1 MCLRRLFRW
10 KVLQSLELS
19 HTTLIYTFF
28 KAKIGG
34 HLKQFFFLL
43 AVFEYQ
49 CIRIQ
54 LLCCCCL
61 KIFDTMVQSIYTCST
76 LSWYNHNCLKGHQYR
91 IRVLKGKQHSRAIAF
106 IVVLS
111 MKLYKVT
118 RIFDIVIISQI
129 YKFPLCD
136 HAAYLICLWIGL
148 TCFDYLK

>member
-1 MCLRRLFRW
+1 MFASFISMESASKFGVVPYHLNLHIF
-10 KVLQSLELS
+10 L
-19 HTTLIYTFF
+19 

-34 HLKQFFFLL
+34 HLKQLFFYLL
-43 AVFEYQ
+43 YLSINALGFNYFVAVV
-49 CIRIQ
+49 
-54 LLCCCCL
+54 L
-61 KIFDTMVQSIYTCST
+61 FDTMVQSIYTCST

>member
-10 KVLQSLELS
+10 KVLQSLELY
-19 HTTLIYTFF
+19 HTTLIYTFV

-136 HAAYLICLWIGL
+136 HAAYLICLWIEL